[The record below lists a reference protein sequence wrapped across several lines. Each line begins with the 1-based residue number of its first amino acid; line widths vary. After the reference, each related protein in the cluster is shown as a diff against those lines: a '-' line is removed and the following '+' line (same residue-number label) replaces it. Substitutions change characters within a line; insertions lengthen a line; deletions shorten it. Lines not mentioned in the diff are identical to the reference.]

1 VVSDPGGRPRPWLWI
16 SVVLWAAAVIVTEG
30 VLMLLWTFF
39 GTEGG
44 GASES
49 QWMKLLG
56 LAG

>member
-1 VVSDPGGRPRPWLWI
+1 
-16 SVVLWAAAVIVTEG
+16 VVLWAAAVIVTEG

-56 LAG
+56 LAR